1 MPFHSLL
8 NSHVKLS
15 CCCCCTLSAI
25 ASLYMDLAPK
35 MSKITRTVWGG
46 GKYHL
51 FGCFVISIFFLY
63 TPILLTSLILITT
76 SILISTLIL
85 ISTSIQYSLLLQY
98 SFSTRIHYTNT
109 LYYYNTLYYSET
121 LSNLKVYYPKTL
133 LRQYH
138 LLLIY
143 SWVLPGRGDF
153 STLLWI
159 CHIC

>member
-8 NSHVKLS
+8 NIHVKLS

-46 GKYHL
+46 GE
-51 FGCFVISIFFLY
+51 SIIYLDALLSEVFFLY
-63 TPILLTSLILITT
+63 TPILLTSSILITT

-85 ISTSIQYSLLLQY
+85 ITTSIQYSLLLQY
-98 SFSTRIHYTNT
+98 SFSTQIHYTNT

-133 LRQYH
+133 LRNYH
-138 LLLIY
+138 LLLH
-143 SWVLPGRGDF
+143 LNF
-153 STLLWI
+153 
-159 CHIC
+159 